1 MRLLLFQKRPTKG
14 VLRKEKHH
22 EQTFRSLRATI
33 RSRRNGRS
41 CQLDAARRSPIALL
55 RVLAHN
61 PRMLSR
67 FRGGRLLDPGILPM
81 RERELLILW
90 VSRLCGCEYEWSI
103 HAVVFAG
110 DAGLKEA
117 DLRATLRASA
127 SEPLSPRE
135 CLMLTAAGELVIGQ
149 RLAAVTAVDLRLE
162 LEPVEIVELIAF
174 VGRYIWVA
182 MIANAAELPPEPSA
196 RRWSTFA
203 D

>member
-1 MRLLLFQKRPTKG
+1 MRPG
-14 VLRKEKHH
+14 VP
-22 EQTFRSLRATI
+22 
-33 RSRRNGRS
+33 
-41 CQLDAARRSPIALL
+41 PIALF

-61 PRMLSR
+61 PRVLSR

-127 SEPLSPRE
+127 SEPSPRT
-135 CLMLTAAGELVIGQ
+135 CLMLTAAGELVIDQ
-149 RLAAVTAVDLRLE
+149 RLAAATAVDLRLE
-162 LEPVEIVELIAF
+162 LKPAEIVELIAL
-174 VGRYIWVA
+174 VGCYIWVA

-196 RRWSTFA
+196 RRWSTFT